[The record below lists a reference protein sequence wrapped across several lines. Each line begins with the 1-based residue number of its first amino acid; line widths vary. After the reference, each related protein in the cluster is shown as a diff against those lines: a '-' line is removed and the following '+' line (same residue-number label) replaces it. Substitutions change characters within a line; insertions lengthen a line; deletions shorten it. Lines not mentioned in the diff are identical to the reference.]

1 MRFQRNICT
10 THGGRVNERLVGV
23 VGGGTILLGRF
34 HRIGGDFT
42 LLARHRE
49 KFRQLGIVRQN
60 EAKGAGL
67 FHFSTEYSRET
78 VLVL

>member
-1 MRFQRNICT
+1 M
-10 THGGRVNERLVGV
+10 NERLVGV
-23 VGGGTILLGRF
+23 VGGGTISWAFSPDRWRLN
-34 HRIGGDFT
+34 FT
-42 LLARHRE
+42 ARHRE